1 MMEYKLKEFYKG
13 LIKYMTQALEEN
25 LLLRVVLVAQLAEQ
39 SFRHKGP
46 VILSGQN
53 YMRWFHF
60 TREAKVTLGSDQI
73 KNTLD

>member
-39 SFRHKGP
+39 SFPTQGSRDSK
-46 VILSGQN
+46 
-53 YMRWFHF
+53 W
-60 TREAKVTLGSDQI
+60 AKLYALVSFYNRS
-73 KNTLD
+73 KSNTWKRSN

>member
-39 SFRHKGP
+39 SFPTPEDPGLHP
-46 VILSGQN
+46 AISN
-53 YMRWFHF
+53 IY
-60 TREAKVTLGSDQI
+60 
-73 KNTLD
+73 LDHLITVNCV